1 MEDDSNLR
9 IEKIEKQKNFLI
21 KFCYWGVIFTC
32 VFLVMKYL
40 GSILTPFILAFIIA
54 AILNIPIKYIC
65 NKTHAPRSLISILFV
80 VLFYSIAIFAVML
93 VGAKLVVVLKDL
105 FMSLPNFFKT
115 SLEPIMW
122 DSVLY
127 LEKMVMSLDP
137 NLISA
142 IEESSTALLNTLGD
156 FISKLSTS
164 VVKYVSGF
172 AYSIPGIFL
181 KTLIMI
187 IVTFFITIDFEKI
200 TSFIK
205 RQLPE
210 NINNTLQEIK
220 KYGSTTLVK
229 CILSYIF
236 ILFLTFTEISIGL
249 TLIGVNNAIL
259 IGLIIA
265 IFDILPVLGTGG
277 IMIPWAIISLIYG
290 NYKVGIGLILLYLF
304 ITVVR
309 NIVEPKIVGQ
319 QVGLHPV
326 VTLISMFAGL
336 NLFGFI
342 GLLGFPIGLSILKYL
357 NDKGT
362 IKIFK

>member
-1 MEDDSNLR
+1 MEEDPEL
-9 IEKIEKQKNFLI
+9 KIEKQKNFLI
-21 KFCYWGVIFTC
+21 KFCYWGVIITGI
-32 VFLVMKYL
+32 FLVFKYL

-54 AILNIPIKYIC
+54 AFLNIPVKYIC

-80 VLFYSIAIFAVML
+80 VLFYSIAILALTL
-93 VGAKLVVVLKDL
+93 VGAKIVIVLKDL
-105 FMSLPNFFKT
+105 FMSLPHYFTTK
-115 SLEPIMW
+115 LEPIMW
-122 DSVLY
+122 DSVQY
-127 LEKMVMSLDP
+127 FEKIVMSLDP

-142 IEESSTALLNTLGD
+142 IEESSTTLLNTLGD
-156 FISKLSTS
+156 FVSKLSTS

-172 AYSIPGIFL
+172 ASAIPGIFL

-200 TSFIK
+200 TGFIR
-205 RQLPE
+205 RQLPDNVNSALGE
-210 NINNTLQEIK
+210 VK
-220 KYGSTTLVK
+220 RYGSTTLIK
-229 CILSYIF
+229 CVLSYVF

-249 TLIGVNNAIL
+249 FLIGVDNAVL
-259 IGLIIA
+259 IALIIA
-265 IFDILPVLGTGG
+265 VFDILPVLGTGG

-304 ITVVR
+304 VTVVR

-336 NLFGFI
+336 NLFGFV
-342 GLLGFPIGLSILKYL
+342 GLFGFPIGLSILKYL

-362 IKIFK
+362 IQIFK